1 MKTRLVVQFVCLA
14 AIFLAVGYHLARA
27 IPPENAGQAAI
38 PENLD
43 VRYARAQVALA
54 EANLKRLQEMN
65 QKVAG
70 AVSADTLVSFQQ
82 DVKTAQA
89 ELEAAQG
96 GQAAQVF
103 EVWLRRAAAA
113 LAYADIQWRG
123 AVAANQRMAGTFSP
137 IDVERRRLRLEVDKL
152 EFERGRA
159 LAQGSAEQ
167 KLAWELSLMS
177 NEMQRLKEE
186 VRQTVPTTPLYPSW
200 WRY

>member
-1 MKTRLVVQFVCLA
+1 MKKLAVVQFVCPA
-14 AIFLAVGYHLARA
+14 VIFLAIGYHLARA
-27 IPPENAGQAAI
+27 IPPENAAQPQAQ
-38 PENLD
+38 ESLD
-43 VRYARAQVALA
+43 IRYARAQVALA

-70 AVSADTLVSFQQ
+70 AVSADMLISFQQ
-82 DVKTAQA
+82 DLKTAQA
-89 ELEAAQG
+89 ELDAAQG
-96 GQAAQVF
+96 QHAGQAF

-113 LAYADIQWRG
+113 LAYADVQWRG

-137 IDVERRRLRLEVDKL
+137 IDVERRRLRLEVDLL
-152 EFERGRA
+152 EFERGQA

>member
-1 MKTRLVVQFVCLA
+1 MKTRLVVQFACLA
-14 AIFLAVGYHLARA
+14 AIFLFVGYHLARA
-27 IPPENAGQAAI
+27 IPPENAGRPAM
-38 PENLD
+38 PESLD
-43 VRYARAQVALA
+43 IRYARAEVALA

-70 AVSADTLVSFQQ
+70 AVSADMLVSFQQ
-82 DVKTAQA
+82 DLKTAQG
-89 ELEAAQG
+89 ELDAAQG
-96 GQAAQVF
+96 GKPDQAF

-113 LAYADIQWRG
+113 LAYADVQWRG
-123 AVAANQRMAGTFSP
+123 AVAANQRMAGTFSS

-152 EFERGRA
+152 EFERGQA
-159 LAQGSAEQ
+159 LVQGSGEQ

-186 VRQTVPTTPLYPSW
+186 VRQSVPTTPLYPSW